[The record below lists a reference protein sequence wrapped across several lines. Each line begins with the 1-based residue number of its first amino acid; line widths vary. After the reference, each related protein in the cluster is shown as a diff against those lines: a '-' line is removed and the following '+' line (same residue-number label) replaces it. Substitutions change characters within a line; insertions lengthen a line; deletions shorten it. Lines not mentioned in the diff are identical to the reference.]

1 MEATPALRRP
11 AGARSGY
18 RLSFRYK
25 AGSINPYPVHDD
37 RQLAGYGHLGP
48 ALTDV
53 LGKRQPPASRAQWRP
68 KRERAAALYAGDPRG
83 GHALPP
89 FTFLMRVL
97 ESTPLAARSE
107 A

>member
-1 MEATPALRRP
+1 MPGLRRP

-53 LGKRQPPASRAQWRP
+53 LGKRQPPALQGRGLGITGQNHIGGLKKMRAQQAI
-68 KRERAAALYAGDPRG
+68 AA
-83 GHALPP
+83 
-89 FTFLMRVL
+89 
-97 ESTPLAARSE
+97 S
-107 A
+107 